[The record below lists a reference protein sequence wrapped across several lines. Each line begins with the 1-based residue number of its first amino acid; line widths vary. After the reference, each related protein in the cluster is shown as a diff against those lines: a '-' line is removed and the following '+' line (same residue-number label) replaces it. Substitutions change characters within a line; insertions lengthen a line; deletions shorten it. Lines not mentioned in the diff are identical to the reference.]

1 MITDLRILELL
12 ASKICHDLVS
22 PVGAINNGVELIE
35 DIGGDV
41 VDEAMQLIR
50 NSAEQA
56 ARRLRLF
63 RIAYGRA
70 GADSNL
76 TFKDAQETLH
86 NHFEHGK
93 IRLHFAPNFPP
104 ETFLGNRGAL
114 KHLLNLALLAEEVLI
129 YGGDLH
135 FSNGGDD
142 CVGGIVLTASGRS
155 AALNEATLAALQG
168 TAVVEA
174 VTPRTVHAYVTGQFI
189 ALYNF
194 HLTESAPA
202 AETVQLQLKPA
213 AALST

>member
-63 RIAYGRA
+63 RLAYGRA

-76 TFKDAQETLH
+76 TFKDAHETLQ
-86 NHFEHGK
+86 NHFEHSK
-93 IRLHFAPNFPP
+93 IRLHFAPDFPP
-104 ETFLGNRGAL
+104 EDFLGHRGAL

-135 FSNGGDD
+135 FSNGTGDFA
-142 CVGGIVLTASGRS
+142 GGIALTATGRG
-155 AALNEATLAALQG
+155 AALTEASLAALKG
-168 TAVVEA
+168 TAEIEA
-174 VTPRTVHAYVTGQFI
+174 VSPRTVHAYVTGQFI
-189 ALYNF
+189 TLYNF
-194 HLTESAPA
+194 HLVESAPA
-202 AETVQLQLKPA
+202 AETVLLQLKPDA
-213 AALST
+213 TPQA